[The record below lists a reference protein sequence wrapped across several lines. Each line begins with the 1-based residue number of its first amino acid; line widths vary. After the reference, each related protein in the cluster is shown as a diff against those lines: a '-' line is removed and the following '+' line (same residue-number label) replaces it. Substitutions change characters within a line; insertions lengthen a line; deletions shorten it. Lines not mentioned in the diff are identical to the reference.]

1 MASIIDPVLDIAES
15 LLAWVSSNALK
26 QAFPSYCKIV
36 TADDDQTL
44 VGDDGSLVSVIRL
57 DGIRFLVGAKEF
69 DNVAAAVNRSLSSY
83 MGGAGHALQVFF
95 MRDPEFVRR
104 EIQDSQR
111 PALDTMRKLGL
122 DIEELMKE
130 RVDNLS
136 RYCSSE
142 RVYLVLW
149 TKPSALSPEELKRE
163 SKAMSAKVKEKN
175 LPTTKDGQYLFRAIP
190 GLRHRHSSFVQAVAS
205 DFRDAG
211 MKLEVLEVHAA
222 VHAARLSVAP
232 SRTDIEWQPALP
244 GDKIVRRVLK
254 GMGARDISD
263 LSWPRLENQIMAADV
278 EVRGLRTVKI
288 ADRFFA
294 PMVMEV
300 YPQSPQSFARLFRRM
315 AEANVPYRVSFMV
328 EPMGLNAIKGKAAMA
343 MMMAFASETN
353 KKIKAAVEALK
364 EVEKSGEQVVKLRIA
379 FCTWAEDEQTLE
391 ARSSAMARAIQ
402 GWGQCDTRDVT
413 GDPALGFVSS
423 AMAVTDQ
430 NCAPAAAAPLLD
442 VVSMMPLMR
451 PASPWEA
458 GALLFR
464 SPDGKIM
471 PYQPGSSKMDTW
483 IDLVYA
489 PPGSGKSVLM
499 NVSNLALCLSPGLE
513 RLPYIAIVDVGPSSQ
528 GLIELLKEALPADKK
543 HQANYFRLRMSTDY
557 AINPFDTQLGC
568 RYPTGPERA
577 FIVTV
582 LTLLATPVGKQEPY
596 NSAAD
601 IAGLMVDQIYKI
613 FDTRPKRYEPYVN
626 TDMDKALAE
635 EGFQQQSD
643 TSWWDVV
650 DFLFERGRIHD
661 ASIAQRYAVPTLSDL
676 TLATSVE
683 EVKDIYGRVTI
694 ETGETLVEAMNRVIS
709 SSIREFPVLAQ
720 PTKFDIGDSR
730 VVSIDLDEVARG
742 GGDGA
747 DRQTSLMYMLAR
759 HAAARHF
766 YLIPEVVRDMPEKYR
781 PYHSKRIQDIRE
793 DVKRLCFDEFHRTSS
808 SKAVREQIVRDM
820 REGRKWNVQVTLASQ
835 SIDDFD
841 QVMIEFATS
850 VFILKVPNP
859 EAAAKTAAM
868 FKLSDA
874 ARVALERDVRGP
886 RKGGGT
892 ILAWFATKD
901 GTTLQLLTN
910 TVGPIELW
918 AFSTTVE
925 DVAIRRRLYELMPP
939 SLARRKL
946 ARAYPGGSAKEDV
959 DRRKA
964 MLREDA
970 ESGVLDEIVR
980 EVASVNV
987 G

>member
-1 MASIIDPVLDIAES
+1 MASIVDPIINIAES
-15 LLAWVSSNALK
+15 LLAWVSSSALK
-26 QAFPSYCKIV
+26 QAFPAYCKIV
-36 TADDDQTL
+36 TADDETTL
-44 VGDDGSLVSVIRL
+44 VGDDGSLISVIRL

-69 DNVAAAVNRSLSSY
+69 ENVSEAVTRSLSAY
-83 MGGAGHALQVFF
+83 MSSAGHALQVFF

-111 PALDTMRKLGL
+111 PALETMRKLGL

-130 RVDNLS
+130 RVENLS

-142 RVYLVLW
+142 KVYLVLW
-149 TKPSALSPEELKRE
+149 TKPAALAPEELKRE
-163 SKAMSAKVKEKN
+163 MGAVQEKIKAKN
-175 LPTTKDGQYLFRAIP
+175 IPSTQDGQYVFRAIP
-190 GLRHRHSSFVQAVAS
+190 GLRNRHSSFVQAIAA
-205 DFRDAG
+205 DFREAG
-211 MKLEVLEVHAA
+211 MKLEVLDSHSA

-232 SRTDIEWQPALP
+232 SRTDIDWKPSLP

-254 GMGARDISD
+254 GMGDRDISD
-263 LSWPRLENQIMAADV
+263 LSWPKLENQIMAADV
-278 EVRGLRTVKI
+278 EVRGLRTIKI
-288 ADRFFA
+288 AERYFA

-300 YPQSPQSFARLFRRM
+300 YPQTPQSFSRLFRRM
-315 AEANVPYRVSFMV
+315 AEAGIPYRASFMID
-328 EPMGLNAIKGKAAMA
+328 PMGLDAVKGKAAMA

-353 KKIKAAVEALK
+353 KRIKAAVEALR
-364 EVEKSGEQVVKLRIA
+364 EVEKSGESVVKLRIA
-379 FCTWAEDEQTLE
+379 FCTWAEDEETLE
-391 ARSSAMARAIQ
+391 SRASAMARSIQ
-402 GWGQCDTRDVT
+402 GWGLCDTRDVT

-423 AMAVTDQ
+423 AVAVTDQ

-442 VVSMMPLMR
+442 VVSMLPLMR
-451 PASPWEA
+451 PASPWEH

-464 SPDGKIM
+464 SPDGKVL
-471 PYQPGSSKMDTW
+471 PYQPGSSKQDTW

-528 GLIELLKEALPADKK
+528 GLIELLKEALPPEKK

-577 FIVTV
+577 FIVTI
-582 LTLLATPVGKQEPY
+582 LTLLATPVGKSEPY

-601 IAGLMVDQIYKI
+601 VAGLMVDQIYKI
-613 FDTRPKRYEPYVN
+613 FDVRPKRYEPYVN
-626 TDMDKALAE
+626 TDTDKALAE
-635 EGFQQQSD
+635 EGFHQQSD
-643 TSWWDVV
+643 TSWWDIV
-650 DFLFERGRIHD
+650 DFLFGRGRVHD
-661 ASIAQRYAVPTLSDL
+661 AIIAQRYAVPTLSDL

-683 EVKDIYGRVTI
+683 EVKDIYGRVTV
-694 ETGETLVEAMNRVIS
+694 ETGETLVEAMNRIIS

-747 DRQTSLMYMLAR
+747 DRQTALMYMLAR

-766 YLIPEVVRDMPEKYR
+766 YLIPEVVREMPEAFR
-781 PYHSKRIQDIRE
+781 AYHTKRIQEIRE

-808 SKAVREQIVRDM
+808 AKAVREQVIRDM

-841 QVMIEFATS
+841 PVMIEFATS

-859 EAAAKTAAM
+859 EAATKTAAI

-901 GTTLQLLTN
+901 GATLQLFTN

-925 DVAIRRRLYELMPP
+925 DVAIRRRLYDLMSP
-939 SLARRKL
+939 SIARRKL
-946 ARAYPGGSAKEDV
+946 ARAYPGGSAKDDV

-964 MLREDA
+964 MLREDS
-970 ESGVLDEIVR
+970 EDSVIDEIVR
-980 EVASVNV
+980 EIAAVNIN
-987 G
+987 